1 MPLSDSELVACF
13 HRRARRAMLVALQA
27 LSRLPAERDPKRHS
41 ADAVHDALA
50 IAVMRFVVMLLGRAR
65 GMFDN
70 PGDFASGR
78 LFLPLDPLFETKPV
92 IRDGALSWEFG
103 PAFAGA
109 EAAFEAELDAGL
121 RSDGVDFAACPAE
134 LVGNL
139 YELLLAESVR
149 RDPERGFELESGKR
163 RKQTGTFFTPRAL
176 TEIVVERAL
185 APLSPRR
192 GSRSASRGAEPSSAA
207 FDFAL
212 DLRVCD
218 PSVGGGAFLLQVMRA
233 LLSQPSAPTSAQPS
247 AERRRELVT
256 RVVHG
261 VDVNPTAVA
270 VAEAALCLFV
280 EDPSLSLHA
289 AGVNLRIGD
298 ALLGTPYAPSNG
310 RNVPRKVEP
319 KASRKLDFP
328 REFPEVFERGGF
340 DLVIGN
346 PPWVAYAGRAA
357 QPLAIERKAYFA
369 AHYTTLK
376 GYPTLHGLFV
386 ERALRLAPK
395 GTVALVVPSPIADL
409 HGYRWVRRAV
419 RSTHTPCEPML
430 EFGQDAFAS
439 VTQPCFALIAEA
451 RTVPAATNGASS
463 ATVDSIEPSHDR
475 ASRDDEPPFR
485 LAERQRA
492 GGSAAEVLAPAAL
505 LELARGPAF
514 PRELFGEMGFQT
526 TSVVT
531 KQLLRRSPTPDPV
544 HHYPLLEGRDV
555 REFCE
560 GPPRLF
566 LAPDAELL
574 QRARCRLRSRDDYQR
589 VRFVVRQTARYPIAA
604 VHHGLPFR
612 NSLLAGFAVDGLPAD
627 LVVGLLNSS
636 LYRALHLALRRDAR
650 QATFPQVKIGHLR
663 ALPEPPPDAGR
674 RAEVAQISETL
685 TRSGFAPALAER
697 LDVAVFALFAL
708 ESSAASEILAFLA
721 ARGVRRA

>member
-1 MPLSDSELVACF
+1 MPLSESELVACF
-13 HRRARRAMLVALQA
+13 HRRARRAMLAALQA
-27 LSRLPAERDPKRHS
+27 LSRGPRARGTKHDSPE
-41 ADAVHDALA
+41 AVHEALS
-50 IAVMRFVVMLLGRAR
+50 ILVMRFVVLSLGRAR
-65 GMFDN
+65 GLFACEL
-70 PGDFASGR
+70 DFEQGR
-78 LFLPLDPLFETKPV
+78 LFVPLDPAFETKAV
-92 IRDGALSWEFG
+92 IRDGALGWEFG
-103 PAFAGA
+103 PAFVGA
-109 EAAFEAELDAGL
+109 DAAFRAELDAGL
-121 RSDGVDFAACPAE
+121 RADGVDFAACPAE

-139 YELLLAESVR
+139 YELLLGESVR
-149 RDPERGFELESGKR
+149 VDPERGFELESGKR

-185 APLSPRR
+185 EPLLVRAPTMP
-192 GSRSASRGAEPSSAA
+192 AA
-207 FDFAL
+207 REFVL
-212 DLRVCD
+212 GLRVCD

-233 LLSQPSAPTSAQPS
+233 LQPKASDEPS
-247 AERRRELVT
+247 AEQRRELVL

-280 EDPSLSLHA
+280 AEPSFALHA
-289 AGVNLRIGD
+289 AGANLRVGD
-298 ALLGTPYAPSNG
+298 ALLGPPHESSNG
-310 RNVPRKVEP
+310 RSVRRRASRASSDGKIEP
-319 KASRKLDFP
+319 KGSRKLDFI
-328 REFPEVFERGGF
+328 REFPAVFERGGF

-357 QPLAIERKAYFA
+357 QPLSVERKAYFA

-386 ERALRLAPK
+386 ERALRLAPR
-395 GTVALVVPSPIADL
+395 GTVALVVPSPISDL
-409 HGYRWVRRAV
+409 HGYRSVRRAV
-419 RSTHTPCEPML
+419 RSSHTPCEPML

-451 RTVPAATNGASS
+451 QSAATSPSSTNGSSDPANAASD
-463 ATVDSIEPSHDR
+463 A
-475 ASRDDEPPFR
+475 PFR

-492 GGSAAEVLAPAAL
+492 RGSAEEVRAPASL
-505 LELARGPAF
+505 LELARGPVF

-531 KQLLRRSPTPDPV
+531 KQLLRRASLPDTV

-555 REFCE
+555 REFSQGE
-560 GPPRLF
+560 PRLF
-566 LAPDAELL
+566 LAPDVETL
-574 QRARCRLRSRDDYQR
+574 QAARCRLRSREDYLR

-604 VHHGLPFR
+604 VHAGAPFR
-612 NSLLAGFAVDGLPAD
+612 NSLLAGFAVEGLSAD

-663 ALPEPPPDAGR
+663 ALPEPPRDER
-674 RAEVAQISETL
+674 LRAEVAEISATL
-685 TRSGFAPALAER
+685 TRSGVDRALAER
-697 LDVAVFALFAL
+697 LDAAVYSLFAL
-708 ESSAASEILAFLA
+708 EPSAASEISAFLT
-721 ARGVRRA
+721 ARGVRRT

>member
-13 HRRARRAMLVALQA
+13 HRRARRAMLIALQA
-27 LSRLPAERDPKRHS
+27 LSRLPAERRAKRDS
-41 ADAVHDALA
+41 ADAVHEALS
-50 IAVMRFVVMLLGRAR
+50 IAVMRFVVLLLGRAR

-70 PGDFASGR
+70 QRDFAQGR
-78 LFLPLDPLFETKPV
+78 LFAPLDPFFETKPV
-92 IRDGALSWEFG
+92 IRDGELGWQFG

-109 EAAFEAELDAGL
+109 EAAFGAELDAGL
-121 RSDGVDFAACPAE
+121 RGDGVDFAACPAE

-139 YELLLAESVR
+139 YELLLAETVR
-149 RDPERGFELESGKR
+149 LDPARGFELESGKR
-163 RKQTGTFFTPRAL
+163 RKQTGTFFTPRSL

-185 APLSPRR
+185 APWQRRAGSP
-192 GSRSASRGAEPSSAA
+192 SAVG
-207 FDFAL
+207 DFAL
-212 DLRVCD
+212 TLRACD

-233 LLSQPSAPTSAQPS
+233 LLTQTSTRPS
-247 AERRRELVT
+247 AERRRELVM

-261 VDVNPTAVA
+261 VDVNPAAVA

-280 EDPSLSLHA
+280 EDPSFPLDA
-289 AGVNLRIGD
+289 AGVNLRVGD
-298 ALLGTPYAPSNG
+298 ALLGPPYAHSNG
-310 RNVPRKVEP
+310 RSIARKVEP
-319 KASRKLDFP
+319 KAGRKLDFL

-340 DLVIGN
+340 DLIIGN

-357 QPLAIERKAYFA
+357 QPLSVERKAYFA

-386 ERALRLAPK
+386 ERALRLAPR

-451 RTVPAATNGASS
+451 RTVADSPNGESTVKVHSSLDTSNDSASK
-463 ATVDSIEPSHDR
+463 
-475 ASRDDEPPFR
+475 DDEQAFR
-485 LAERQRA
+485 LAERQHA
-492 GGSAAEVLAPAAL
+492 GGAAAEVLAPAAL

-531 KQLLRRSPTPDPV
+531 KQLLRRGPTPDPV

-555 REFCE
+555 HQFAQ
-560 GPPRLF
+560 GQPRLF
-566 LAPDAELL
+566 LAPDAEVL
-574 QRARCRLRSRDDYQR
+574 QKSRCRLRSRDDYQR

-604 VHHGLPFR
+604 LHGGLPFR
-612 NSLLAGFAVDGLPAD
+612 NSLLAGFAVDDLPAD

-663 ALPEPPPDAGR
+663 ALPEPPKNAGR
-674 RAEVAQISETL
+674 RAEVAEISALL
-685 TRSGFAPALAER
+685 TRSGFDRALAER
-697 LDVAVFALFAL
+697 LDAAVFTLFAL
-708 ESSAASEILAFLA
+708 ESSAASEIFAFLA
-721 ARGVRRA
+721 ARGVHRG